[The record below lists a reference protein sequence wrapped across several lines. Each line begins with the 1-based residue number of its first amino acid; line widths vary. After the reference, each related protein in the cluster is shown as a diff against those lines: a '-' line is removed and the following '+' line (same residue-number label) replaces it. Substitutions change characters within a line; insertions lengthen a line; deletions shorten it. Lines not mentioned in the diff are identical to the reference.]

1 MKSKLFAALF
11 ISVALCTAYTSNAQL
26 PHASLFVH
34 ALYASALD
42 KNSQDAYNGGIGV
55 NGGVTIGTSR
65 TRLVGTIGYTN
76 FFGAGSVPDL
86 HYIPLKLGFRKYLP
100 LTLHKVFLQ
109 GDLGAGFLSN
119 KDDDNTSTRFAA
131 DIGAGVHLAGFDA
144 AVVFDGINTPHNW
157 STWVNFELGFNLGF

>member
-1 MKSKLFAALF
+1 MKSKIFLVLLTFILLFSF
-11 ISVALCTAYTSNAQL
+11 KSQAQL
-26 PHASLFVH
+26 PHASIFVH

-42 KNSQDAYNGGIGV
+42 KNSQAAYNGGLGA

-76 FFGAGSVPDL
+76 FFGASGVPDE
-86 HYIPLKLGFRKYLP
+86 HYIPLKLGVRKYLP
-100 LTLHKVFLQ
+100 LTLHKIFLQ

-119 KDDDNTSTRFAA
+119 KDAGNTDTRFAA
-131 DIGAGVHLAGFDA
+131 DIGAGVHLAGLDA
-144 AVVFDGINTPHNW
+144 ALVFDGIDTPHNW

>member
-1 MKSKLFAALF
+1 MKSKLLSLLF
-11 ISVALCTAYTSNAQL
+11 ICIALCLAYTSNAQL
-26 PHASLFVH
+26 PHASVFVH

-42 KNSQDAYNGGIGV
+42 NDSRDAYNGGLGV
-55 NGGVTIGTSR
+55 KGGVTIGSSR

-76 FFGAGSVPDL
+76 FFGAHDVSDL
-86 HYIPLKLGFRKYLP
+86 HYIPVKLGFRKYLP

-109 GDLGAGFLSN
+109 GDLGAAFLST
-119 KDDDNTSTRFAA
+119 KEDDNTDTRFAA